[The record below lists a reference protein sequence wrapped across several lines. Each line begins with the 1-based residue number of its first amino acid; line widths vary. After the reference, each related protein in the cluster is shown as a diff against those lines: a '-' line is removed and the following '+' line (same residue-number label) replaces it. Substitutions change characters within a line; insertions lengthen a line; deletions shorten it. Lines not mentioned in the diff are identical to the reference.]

1 MEAESSVASTQPPLS
16 SSSADGALLSVRGL
30 SKRFPAERG
39 GLLGRPKT
47 WLSAVD
53 QVDLDVY
60 PGETLALVGESG
72 CGKST
77 LARLV
82 LRLIPATEGTVEF
95 DGLNVLNATRDEL
108 RKFRSD
114 AQMVFQDPY
123 GSLDPRMK
131 VDAIV
136 GEGMVRQDLSKADRR
151 SRILEL
157 LDLVELTPDAA
168 DRFPHEFSGGQ
179 RQRISIARA
188 LAVNPR
194 FIIADEPVSA
204 LDVSVQSSM
213 LNFLADLQQRLGLT
227 YLFISH
233 DMSVV
238 RHVADRVAV
247 MYLGKV
253 VESAPAEELFE
264 NPLHPYTQALLS
276 SIPSLSQTGSTER
289 IVLEG
294 DVPSAIDPP
303 EACRFAG
310 RCFRVI
316 DRCRVEIPPL
326 EGVPGNSRHRIAC
339 FNYEALPPPS
349 DERRSTPGDNG

>member
-1 MEAESSVASTQPPLS
+1 MSESSAATTRPASTPRSAEPL
-16 SSSADGALLSVRGL
+16 LEVRGL
-30 SKRFPAERG
+30 GKRFPVERG
-39 GLLGRPKT
+39 FLGRPT
-47 WLSAVD
+47 SWLSAVD
-53 QVDLDVY
+53 AVDLDVH

-82 LRLIPATEGTVEF
+82 LRLIPASEGTVRFEGM
-95 DGLNVLNATRDEL
+95 DVLRAQGDDL
-108 RKFRSD
+108 RRLRQR
-114 AQMVFQDPY
+114 AQLVFQDPY

-136 GEGMVRQDLSKADRR
+136 SEGMPREGMTRAARRDRVR
-151 SRILEL
+151 EL
-157 LDLVELTPDAA
+157 LDLVELSPDAA

-188 LAVNPR
+188 LAVDPI
-194 FIIADEPVSA
+194 FLIADEPVSA
-204 LDVSVQSSM
+204 LDMSVQSRI
-213 LNFLADLQQRLGLT
+213 LNLLADLQERLELT

-238 RHVADRVAV
+238 RHIADRVAV

-253 VESAPAEELFE
+253 VETAPAAEIFE

-276 SIPSLSQTGSTER
+276 SVPSLSRRRFTKR

-303 EACRFAG
+303 AACRFAS

-316 DRCRVEIPPL
+316 DHCRAEVPPL
-326 EGVPGNSRHRIAC
+326 EGIAGATGHEVADEGRSR
-339 FNYEALPPPS
+339 
-349 DERRSTPGDNG
+349 PGDDG

>member
-1 MEAESSVASTQPPLS
+1 
-16 SSSADGALLSVRGL
+16 VRGL
-30 SKRFPAERG
+30 GKRFPVARNG
-39 GLLGRPKT
+39 FGKPT
-47 WLSAVD
+47 SWLSAVD
-53 QVDLDVY
+53 DVDLDVY

-77 LARLV
+77 LARVV
-82 LRLIPATEGTVEF
+82 LRLIPSSAGTVTYE
-95 DGLNVLNATRDEL
+95 GLDVLAATGQEL
-108 RKFRSD
+108 RRFRRR
-114 AQMVFQDPY
+114 AQLVFQDPY

-131 VDAIV
+131 VEAIV
-136 GEGMVRQDLSKADRR
+136 AEGMPREGTTKEQRRDRVR
-151 SRILEL
+151 EL
-157 LDLVELTPDAA
+157 LDLVELSSDAA

-188 LAVNPR
+188 LAVDPT
-194 FIIADEPVSA
+194 FVIADEPVSA
-204 LDVSVQSSM
+204 LDVSVQSRM
-213 LNFLADLQQRLGLT
+213 LNLLHDLQERLNLT

-253 VESAPAEELFE
+253 VETAPAQEIFE

-276 SIPSLSQTGSTER
+276 SVPTLTRRRFTKR

-294 DVPSAIDPP
+294 DVPSAVDPP
-303 EACRFAG
+303 AACRFAS

-316 DRCRVEIPPL
+316 DRCRAEVPPL
-326 EGVPGNSRHRIAC
+326 EGIAGDSTHRVAC
-339 FNYEALPPPS
+339 FNYAPLASEG
-349 DERRSTPGDNG
+349 DGGRGRPGDDG

>member
-1 MEAESSVASTQPPLS
+1 MAATAEP
-16 SSSADGALLSVRGL
+16 LLSVRGL
-30 SKRFPAERG
+30 AKRFAVARDFW
-39 GLLGRPKT
+39 GRPT
-47 WLSAVD
+47 SWLSAVD
-53 QVDLDVY
+53 AVDLDVR

-82 LRLIPATEGTVEF
+82 LRLIPASEGSVTY
-95 DGLNVLNATRDEL
+95 DGMDVLAAKGPEL
-108 RKFRSD
+108 RRFRQQ
-114 AQMVFQDPY
+114 AQLVFQDPY

-136 GEGMVRQDLSKADRR
+136 SEGMSRNVAADERR
-151 SRILEL
+151 ERVAEL
-157 LDLVELTPDAA
+157 LDLVELSRDTL

-188 LAVNPR
+188 LAVDPT
-194 FIIADEPVSA
+194 FLIADEPVSA
-204 LDVSVQSSM
+204 LDVSVQSRI
-213 LNFLADLQQRLGLT
+213 LNLLHDLQERLSLT

-238 RHVADRVAV
+238 RHVADRISV
-247 MYLGKV
+247 MYLGKI
-253 VESAPAEELFE
+253 VETAPAGEIFD

-276 SIPSLSQTGSTER
+276 SVPTLTRKRFTKR

-294 DVPSAIDPP
+294 DVPTAIDPP
-303 EACRFAG
+303 AACRFAS

-316 DRCRVEIPPL
+316 ERCHAEVPPL
-326 EGVPGNSRHRIAC
+326 EGIPGNSAHRVAC
-339 FNYEALPPPS
+339 FNYEPIGTDT
-349 DERRSTPGDNG
+349 DEARGSQGDDR

>member
-1 MEAESSVASTQPPLS
+1 MNAESSAATTRRRSTSYSAEPL
-16 SSSADGALLSVRGL
+16 LEVRSLG
-30 SKRFPAERG
+30 KRFAVERSFF
-39 GLLGRPKT
+39 GRPT
-47 WLSAVD
+47 AWLSAVD
-53 QVDLDVY
+53 AVDLDVY

-77 LARLV
+77 FARLV
-82 LRLIPATEGTVEF
+82 LRLIPASEGTVRFE
-95 DGLNVLNATRDEL
+95 GLDVMTAKGDEL
-108 RKFRSD
+108 RRLRQR
-114 AQMVFQDPY
+114 AQLIFQDPY

-131 VDAIV
+131 VDGIV
-136 GEGMVRQDLSKADRR
+136 AEGMPREGTTKASRR
-151 SRILEL
+151 ERVLEL
-157 LDLVELTPDAA
+157 LDLVELPPTAI

-179 RQRISIARA
+179 RQRISLARA
-188 LAVNPR
+188 LAVNPA
-194 FIIADEPVSA
+194 FLIADEPVSA
-204 LDVSVQSSM
+204 LDVSVQSVI
-213 LNFLADLQQRLGLT
+213 LNLLSDLQERLNLT

-253 VESAPAEELFE
+253 VETAPAAEIFE

-276 SIPSLSQTGSTER
+276 SVPTLSRRRFKKR

-303 EACRFAG
+303 VACRFAS

-316 DRCRVEIPPL
+316 EQCRTEVPPL
-326 EGVPGNSRHRIAC
+326 EGVGGNATHRVAC
-339 FNYEALPPPS
+339 FNYEPIGV
-349 DERRSTPGDNG
+349 EEHEG

>member
-1 MEAESSVASTQPPLS
+1 
-16 SSSADGALLSVRGL
+16 LLEVRGL
-30 SKRFPAERG
+30 GKRFAVERSFF
-39 GLLGRPKT
+39 GRPT
-47 WLSAVD
+47 AWLSAVD
-53 QVDLDVY
+53 AVDLDVY

-77 LARLV
+77 LARLA
-82 LRLIPATEGTVEF
+82 LRLIPASEGTVRFEEIDVLSA
-95 DGLNVLNATRDEL
+95 DGDEL
-108 RKFRSD
+108 RRLRQR
-114 AQMVFQDPY
+114 AQLVFQDPY

-136 GEGMVRQDLSKADRR
+136 SEGMPREGLTKASRRERVR
-151 SRILEL
+151 EL
-157 LDLVELTPDAA
+157 LDLVELSPDAA

-188 LAVNPR
+188 LAVNPT
-194 FIIADEPVSA
+194 FVIADEPVSA
-204 LDVSVQSSM
+204 LDMSVQSRI
-213 LNFLADLQQRLGLT
+213 LNLLSDLQERLNLT

-238 RHVADRVAV
+238 RHVADRIAV
-247 MYLGKV
+247 MYLGKI
-253 VESAPAEELFE
+253 VETAPAAEIFE

-276 SIPSLSQTGSTER
+276 SVPTLSRRRFSKR

-303 EACRFAG
+303 AACRFAS

-316 DRCRVEIPPL
+316 ERCRAEVPPL
-326 EGVPGNSRHRIAC
+326 EGIPGNAAHRVAC
-339 FNYEALPPPS
+339 FNSEPITADR
-349 DERRSTPGDNG
+349 DEGRRARGDDR